1 MIDSC
6 LPQFSLPLKEGR
18 SHPLSSAYKGRSQRK
33 VVASLTVFVFAV
45 VCTLLIT
52 SHFFSWDH
60 SSIPDAELVRT
71 SLGKDKDSLG
81 PIQHPDVETAK
92 PLSEDEDTQQST
104 PDISSK
110 EDNKSSDA
118 QPTFPDGF
126 DAALDY
132 LSSIIPN
139 EIYLRELLRPLMGTG
154 PEKLRELGLRTRAY
168 KQFFD
173 AWEELHLVT
182 QHDDNIY
189 VRDDLVSYIR
199 AKFSKEN
206 FPEKLRK
213 YESYRY
219 FLAKLSAL
227 LFPWTSPYFADHM
240 SLHASFY
247 HGGRGIVFTT
257 GDNHAPFLLTT
268 IPSLRTLGC
277 NLPIEIMYLGDS
289 DLSESSRAALED
301 LSGVTTRDLSAMV
314 NDEGWR
320 LRGWASKP
328 FSILFSS
335 FREVIFIDADSLFF
349 VNPEVLFDDEDY
361 IRTGAL
367 FFKDRMIMPEN
378 KKQWLQKIL
387 PKPISK
393 SVMQSR
399 MWTGESGHMQESGV
413 VVVDKWRHFVA
424 LLLVSRMNGPDR
436 DGNKK
441 KGIIGI
447 YDMVYG
453 LSALTSPVFV
463 SLI

>member
-1 MIDSC
+1 MA
-6 LPQFSLPLKEGR
+6 LR
-18 SHPLSSAYKGRSQRK
+18 
-33 VVASLTVFVFAV
+33 TVFVFAAV
-45 VCTLLIT
+45 ATLLIT
-52 SHFFSWDH
+52 SQFFSWDH
-60 SSIPDAELVRT
+60 SSIPDAKLVRT
-71 SLGKDKDSLG
+71 SLSKAKDGLG
-81 PIQHPDVETAK
+81 PIRHLYVETAE
-92 PLSEDEDTQQST
+92 PLSEDKDAQQST
-104 PDISSK
+104 PDTSSK
-110 EDNKSSDA
+110 KDNKSSDA
-118 QPTFPDGF
+118 KPTFPDGF

-139 EIYLRELLRPLMGTG
+139 EIYLRELLRPIMGTG
-154 PEKLRELGLRTRAY
+154 AEKLRELGLRTRAY

-182 QHDDNIY
+182 EHHDNIY
-189 VRDDLVSYIR
+189 VRDDLISYIR

-213 YESYRY
+213 YESYRS

-240 SLHASFY
+240 SLHASLY

-361 IRTGAL
+361 VRTGAL
-367 FFKDRMIMPEN
+367 FFKDRMIMPES
-378 KKQWLQKIL
+378 KKQWLQKVL

-393 SVMQSR
+393 LVMQSR

-413 VVVDKWRHFVA
+413 VVVDK
-424 LLLVSRMNGPDR
+424 
-436 DGNKK
+436 
-441 KGIIGI
+441 
-447 YDMVYG
+447 
-453 LSALTSPVFV
+453 
-463 SLI
+463 

>member
-1 MIDSC
+1 MIDSY
-6 LPQFSLPLKEGR
+6 LPQYSAPLKEGR
-18 SHPLSSAYKGRSQRK
+18 SHPSSPACNGKARRKGLALR
-33 VVASLTVFVFAV
+33 TIFVFAV
-45 VCTLLIT
+45 VTTWLIT
-52 SHFFSWDH
+52 SHVFSWDC
-60 SSIPDAELVRT
+60 SSVPDAERVRT
-71 SLGKDKDSLG
+71 CFSKAKDRIG
-81 PIQHPDVETAK
+81 RIQHPYVKTAE
-92 PLSEDEDTQQST
+92 PLSEDKDAQQSS

-110 EDNKSSDA
+110 DNKNSDA
-118 QPTFPDGF
+118 RPTFPDGF
-126 DAALDY
+126 DAALDH

-139 EIYLRELLRPLMGTG
+139 EIYLRELLRPIMGTG

-168 KQFFD
+168 KQFFE
-173 AWEELHLVT
+173 AWEKLHLVT
-182 QHDDNIY
+182 EHDDNIYY

-199 AKFSKEN
+199 AKFSKET
-206 FPEKLRK
+206 FSETLRK

-219 FLAKLSAL
+219 FLTKLSAL

-240 SLHASFY
+240 SLHASSY
-247 HGGRGIVFTT
+247 HGGRGIVFTA
-257 GDNHAPFLLTT
+257 GDNHAPFLLTA

-277 NLPIEIMYLGDS
+277 ELPIEIMYLGDS
-289 DLSESSRAALED
+289 DLSEDSRAALEA
-301 LSGVTTRDLSAMV
+301 LSGVSTRDLSAMV

-320 LRGWASKP
+320 LAGWAGKP

-361 IRTGAL
+361 VRTGAL
-367 FFKDRMIMPEN
+367 FFKDRMIMPES
-378 KKQWLQKIL
+378 KKQWLQQVV

-393 SVMQSR
+393 LVLQSR

-436 DGNKK
+436 DGDKK
-441 KGIIGI
+441 AGIVGI

-453 LSALTSPVFV
+453 LSSLTSPVFV
-463 SLI
+463 S